1 MTGNLLD
8 YDWYS
13 LHYYWYTQTGRSS
26 WETSS
31 PVLKKSDPPTPSMV
45 KYCAPNAQVKLS
57 PGGAA
62 GRIVIKDGWGLSSLD
77 RVGEKGAGG
86 LKATLR

>member
-1 MTGNLLD
+1 MTGIGFTITGIYSNWQVCLGDLLTC
-8 YDWYS
+8 
-13 LHYYWYTQTGRSS
+13 TQKSYP
-26 WETSS
+26 SS
-31 PVLKKSDPPTPSMV
+31 PSMLKC
-45 KYCAPNAQVKLS
+45 CAPNAQVKLS
-57 PGGAA
+57 PGGVA

>member
-1 MTGNLLD
+1 MSEA
-8 YDWYS
+8 S
-13 LHYYWYTQTGRSS
+13 LFNS
-26 WETSS
+26 
-31 PVLKKSDPPTPSMV
+31 
-45 KYCAPNAQVKLS
+45 NAQVKLS
-57 PGGAA
+57 PGGVA